1 MPSETKVGGLI
12 FFLVSTKR
20 KRARKKCKKRR
31 KKIAI
36 FCFKVF
42 EEKKC

>member
-1 MPSETKVGGLI
+1 MSSETKIGGLI
-12 FFLVSTKR
+12 FFVSTKR
-20 KRARKKCKKRR
+20 KRARKKMKEEK

-36 FCFKVF
+36 FSLKVF